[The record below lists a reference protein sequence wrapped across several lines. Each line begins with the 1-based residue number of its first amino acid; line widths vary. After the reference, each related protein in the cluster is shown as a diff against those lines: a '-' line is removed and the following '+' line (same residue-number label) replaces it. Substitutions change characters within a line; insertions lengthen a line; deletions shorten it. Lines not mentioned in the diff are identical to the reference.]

1 MKNWSLFYLMKITL
15 LIVVLYSS
23 NFHSQKLYFKKI
35 EFENPEFENK
45 ILTLNKELLKIYNEK
60 DSLKYLDNHLRF
72 QMLNGDKEG
81 ALSTINKLRLFFKNS
96 YPDYSR
102 IAAIQFE
109 IFILARKENNTNDIK
124 TDYEKIFKEKYRK
137 LPIQSKVL
145 IPYSFKYKKGHNK
158 KEINK
163 ILRDSIVQDSISLK
177 NAILLCK
184 NYNTL
189 ITIENTFSIA
199 EGLVKNLDEE
209 EFLVRDSII
218 IKTKKGNELSLGF
231 IKYKKEENKVPA
243 ILNFSIY
250 NKLKFDSAERINTMK
265 GYVIVNAFSKGVYL
279 SKDEIAPFKFETEDV
294 NEVINWIIK
303 QPWSNGKVGMIG
315 GSYDGFSQWAA
326 TKNIH
331 QALKT
336 IIPYVSVGFGI
347 DFPME
352 NNVFNTYMIRWSE
365 YVMKSRYSEYDDSS
379 NNKWIKLVNK
389 LYKKGVEFK
398 KLDILNGNNDPIFQ
412 EWLKHPS
419 FDKFWQSKIPYKKDF
434 AKINIP
440 ILTFTGYFDDD
451 QRGAMYYY
459 NEHHKYNK
467 NPNHYLVIGPYDHFG
482 AQGSIKNNMRG
493 YIIDSTANIDIDKLS
508 YEWFD
513 YILKGKEKPKFLKD
527 KINYQVM
534 ATNQWKNAPS
544 IDKISNKKLKLFLS
558 NYKLL
563 ETKPISNYIS
573 QKIDLSNRKDTLQN
587 FDRYKILD
595 SVIDSRILNEKLI
608 FESNKFDHPFEI
620 NGSFI
625 GNIKTSIN
633 KKDIDITIKLFESM
647 PNGKYFLLSSYLGR
661 ASYAKNKEKRQ
672 LLTPDRIEEIP
683 IHNTYFVSKKIEKG
697 SKLIVVLGVNK
708 TPYEQINYGTG
719 KDVSEETIADAK
731 EPLEIKWYNDSYI
744 EIPIMQ
750 E

>member
-1 MKNWSLFYLMKITL
+1 MINWNLLYLNKITL
-15 LIVVLYSS
+15 LILILFSLHFSS
-23 NFHSQKLYFKKI
+23 QRLYFKKI

-45 ILTLNKELLKIYNEK
+45 ILTLNKELIKIYNEK

-109 IFILARKENNTNDIK
+109 IFILARKENSTNDIK

-177 NAILLCK
+177 NAILLCE

-294 NEVINWIIK
+294 NEVINWITK

-379 NNKWIKLVNK
+379 NDKWIKLVNK
-389 LYKKGVEFK
+389 LYKKGVEFR

-459 NEHHKYNK
+459 NEHYKYNK

-558 NYKLL
+558 NHKLL

-608 FESNKFDHPFEI
+608 FESNKFDHSFEI

-744 EIPIMQ
+744 EIPIL
-750 E
+750 EK